1 MTIKSDVL
9 KILEQN
15 RNISISGQEL
25 AKQLN
30 VSRMSICKVIKKL
43 KEEGYNIEASTNK
56 GYMLLN
62 NNDILS
68 SEGISCYLDKKMDV
82 YAYKTIDSTNTQ
94 MK

>member
-30 VSRMSICKVIKKL
+30 VSRMSICKVIKKQ
-43 KEEGYNIEASTNK
+43 KEAGLPVITDGEFRR
-56 GYMLLN
+56 
-62 NNDILS
+62 
-68 SEGISCYLDKKMDV
+68 
-82 YAYKTIDSTNTQ
+82 AYCC
-94 MK
+94 

>member
-30 VSRMSICKVIKKL
+30 VSRMSICKVIKKTKRRRL
-43 KEEGYNIEASTNK
+43 
-56 GYMLLN
+56 
-62 NNDILS
+62 
-68 SEGISCYLDKKMDV
+68 
-82 YAYKTIDSTNTQ
+82 
-94 MK
+94 